1 MKRILFVDDEP
12 MVLKG
17 LKRMLRPMRSEWEME
32 FVSNGKDALDILEK
46 SEFDVV
52 VTDMRMPEM
61 TGAQLLCIIRDKYP
75 HIVRLVLSGEADTEK
90 IVQTVDPV
98 HQYLSKPC
106 DPDKLKDTVSRAFAL
121 RDLLAAKRLKNL
133 VSQIA
138 SLPSLPAIYQQLM
151 TELNS
156 ADATIEKV
164 GQIISQ
170 DMGMCAKILQMVNSA
185 FFGFRQ
191 KITTPSR
198 AVALLGFDTIKG
210 LALSSNV
217 FSQIENSRT
226 KGFRVD
232 ALWNHSL
239 QVASVARHFA
249 RLEKAD
255 RQVTDD
261 CLIAGM
267 MHDIGKLIL
276 VSELGSEYENVLK
289 NVSKGT
295 LPLIKAEREILGATH
310 SEVGAYLLG
319 LWGLPEYVLEGI
331 AFHHHPNKGLP
342 RDFSLQTA
350 IHIADVIVNQ
360 TYTTG
365 NIGFQ
370 ESLDNAVYANI
381 SDVPKVD
388 LWIQTGKEFAE
399 KQVA

>member
-156 ADATIEKV
+156 
-164 GQIISQ
+164 
-170 DMGMCAKILQMVNSA
+170 
-185 FFGFRQ
+185 
-191 KITTPSR
+191 
-198 AVALLGFDTIKG
+198 
-210 LALSSNV
+210 
-217 FSQIENSRT
+217 
-226 KGFRVD
+226 
-232 ALWNHSL
+232 
-239 QVASVARHFA
+239 
-249 RLEKAD
+249 
-255 RQVTDD
+255 
-261 CLIAGM
+261 
-267 MHDIGKLIL
+267 
-276 VSELGSEYENVLK
+276 
-289 NVSKGT
+289 
-295 LPLIKAEREILGATH
+295 LIKFAL
-310 SEVGAYLLG
+310 
-319 LWGLPEYVLEGI
+319 
-331 AFHHHPNKGLP
+331 
-342 RDFSLQTA
+342 
-350 IHIADVIVNQ
+350 
-360 TYTTG
+360 
-365 NIGFQ
+365 
-370 ESLDNAVYANI
+370 
-381 SDVPKVD
+381 
-388 LWIQTGKEFAE
+388 KELSIFA
-399 KQVA
+399 